1 MQNEKYER
9 AWSDVEAVLN
19 SMPKGVCVMEKLLSS
34 SKSCQSIW

>member
-19 SMPKGVCVMEKLLSS
+19 SMPKGVCVMEKLN
-34 SKSCQSIW
+34 KKVVFTNK